1 MKLFLLI
8 NKMAFAGFATVL
20 LLFILGFSAG
30 IVFAIFLKIVI
41 HGSKKPLFLTKFN
54 LFYLLNFFFLK
65 FICFIFLLIG
75 WIKFVFLNKAK
86 ILNKI
91 IRNKKY

>member
-8 NKMAFAGFATVL
+8 NKIVFAGFVTVL
-20 LLFILGFSAG
+20 LLFILGFSTG
-30 IVFAIFLKIVI
+30 IVFAIFLRIVI
-41 HGSKKPLFLTKFN
+41 HGNKKPLFLNRFN

-75 WIKFVFLNKAK
+75 WIKFVFLNKVK